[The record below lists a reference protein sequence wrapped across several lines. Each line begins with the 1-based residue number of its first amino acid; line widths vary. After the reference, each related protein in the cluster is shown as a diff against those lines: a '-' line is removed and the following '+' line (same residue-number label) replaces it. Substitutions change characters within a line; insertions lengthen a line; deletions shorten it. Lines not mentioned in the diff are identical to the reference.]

1 MWSPSGHQIGGTAV
15 SGHQIAGTK
24 PFSACK
30 GSLEPP
36 EHVEHEKRKADFKI
50 SLREEVALVQCTS
63 YWNPIQTF
71 KFQACPP
78 RPGRRLRRPAYTRQ
92 THKHST
98 CCSRAGVCWFSRAA
112 SQQVLECGV
121 VVECGHSL
129 ASEPHGCNPLRG
141 YIVLL
146 LATAPLGSAVCG
158 AITMSSGTRA

>member
-1 MWSPSGHQIGGTAV
+1 M
-15 SGHQIAGTK
+15 
-24 PFSACK
+24 
-30 GSLEPP
+30 
-36 EHVEHEKRKADFKI
+36 
-50 SLREEVALVQCTS
+50 QCTS

-78 RPGRRLRRPAYTRQ
+78 RPGRRLRRPAYSRQ

-98 CCSRAGVCWFSRAA
+98 CCSRAGVCWFARAA

-129 ASEPHGCNPLRG
+129 ASETHRCNPLRG

-146 LATAPLGSAVCG
+146 LATAPVASAVRG
-158 AITMSSGTRA
+158 AITMSNETRAWRTWCGSESVCMFGRCWPPQHGGVSHCHNSRGVAGRKSA